1 MATELP
7 NELTKQIDADLSS
20 QLDAFQAEVNAN
32 SNLTQRIY
40 NVVLDNMF
48 EQITK
53 KILESNEDYKQAAD
67 SLRKIGADIGII
79 KQVINKQI
87 DKYIE
92 DWLKRDNKHNIKHAK
107 IDDCGWMH
115 SVSVQLVPE
124 VKLVRP
130 LDEIAEALRENDF
143 DYRIDSNEQLTVL
156 IGVHGDEILCS
167 IGYRYYRHN
176 DTHKRLYITL
186 GKSDANNPFVFETQ
200 ALDQADQISDL
211 NSVLRIIRPYFEQT
225 E

>member
-7 NELTKQIDADLSS
+7 RKLTKQIDADLSS
-20 QLDAFQAEVNAN
+20 RLDAFQEEVNAN
-32 SNLTQRIY
+32 PKLTQRIY
-40 NVVLDNMF
+40 NIVLDNMF

-67 SLRKIGADIGII
+67 SLRKIGADTGII
-79 KQVINKQI
+79 RQVINKQI
-87 DKYIE
+87 DEYIE
-92 DWLKRDNKHNIKHAK
+92 DWLKCDNKHNIKRAK
-107 IDDCGWMH
+107 IDDCSWMH

-124 VKLVRP
+124 AKLVRP
-130 LDEIAEALRENDF
+130 LNEIAEALRENDF

-176 DTHKRLYITL
+176 DTYKRLYITL
-186 GKSDANNPFVFETQ
+186 GKSDANNPFVFKTQ

-211 NSVLRIIRPYFEQT
+211 NLVLKIIRPYFEQT

>member
-20 QLDAFQAEVNAN
+20 RLDDFQAEVNAN
-32 SNLTQRIY
+32 PNLTQRIY

-87 DKYIE
+87 DKYIA

-124 VKLVRP
+124 TKLVCP
-130 LDEIAEALRENDF
+130 LNEIAETLRENDF

-167 IGYRYYRHN
+167 IGYRYYRHT
-176 DTHKRLYITL
+176 DMHERLYITL

-211 NSVLRIIRPYFEQT
+211 SSVLRIIKPYFEQT

>member
-7 NELTKQIDADLSS
+7 SKLTKQIDVDLSS
-20 QLDAFQAEVNAN
+20 RLDDFQAEVNAN
-32 SNLTQRIY
+32 PKLTQRIY
-40 NVVLDNMF
+40 NLVLDNMF

-67 SLRKIGADIGII
+67 SLKKIGADTGII
-79 KQVINKQI
+79 RQVINKQI
-87 DKYIE
+87 DEYIE

-124 VKLVRP
+124 VKLVCP
-130 LDEIAEALRENDF
+130 LNEIAEALRENDF

-176 DTHKRLYITL
+176 DTHKRLYITF
-186 GKSDANNPFVFETQ
+186 GKSDANNPFVFKTQ
-200 ALDQADQISDL
+200 ALDQVDQISDL
-211 NSVLRIIRPYFEQT
+211 DLVLRIVKPYFEQT

>member
-7 NELTKQIDADLSS
+7 SKLTKQIDVDLSNR
-20 QLDAFQAEVNAN
+20 LDDFQEEVNAN
-32 SNLTQRIY
+32 PKLTQRIY
-40 NVVLDNMF
+40 NLVLDNMF

-53 KILESNEDYKQAAD
+53 KILESNEDYKQATD
-67 SLRKIGADIGII
+67 SLKKIGADTGII
-79 KQVINKQI
+79 RQVINKQI
-87 DKYIE
+87 DEYIE
-92 DWLKRDNKHNIKHAK
+92 NWLKRDNKHNIKHAK

-124 VKLVRP
+124 VKLVCP
-130 LDEIAEALRENDF
+130 LNEIAEALRENDF

-176 DTHKRLYITL
+176 DTHKRLYVTL
-186 GKSDANNPFVFETQ
+186 GKSDANNPFVFKTQ

-211 NSVLRIIRPYFEQT
+211 NLVLRIIRPYFE
-225 E
+225 

>member
-7 NELTKQIDADLSS
+7 SELTKQIDADLSS
-20 QLDAFQAEVNAN
+20 RLDDFQAEVNAN
-32 SNLTQRIY
+32 PNLTQRIY
-40 NVVLDNMF
+40 NIVLDNMF

-67 SLRKIGADIGII
+67 SLRKIGADIGVI

-124 VKLVRP
+124 VKLVCP
-130 LDEIAEALRENDF
+130 LNEIAKALRENDF
-143 DYRIDSNEQLTVL
+143 DYRVDSNEQLTVL
-156 IGVHGDEILCS
+156 IGVHGDETLCS
-167 IGYRYYRHN
+167 IGYRYYRHT

-186 GKSDANNPFVFETQ
+186 GKSDTNNPFVFETQ
-200 ALDQADQISDL
+200 SLDQADQISDL
-211 NSVLRIIRPYFEQT
+211 NSVLKIIKPYFEQT

>member
-1 MATELP
+1 
-7 NELTKQIDADLSS
+7 
-20 QLDAFQAEVNAN
+20 
-32 SNLTQRIY
+32 
-40 NVVLDNMF
+40 MF

-67 SLRKIGADIGII
+67 SLQKIGADISVI

-124 VKLVRP
+124 VKLVCP

-167 IGYRYYRHN
+167 IGYRYYCHN

-211 NSVLRIIRPYFEQT
+211 NSVLRIIKPYFEQT